1 MEPQSTTLEDI
12 KWSLSS
18 TDACVKAVA
27 VNVKNLQLRMVS
39 IEEEMFISKPVQDA
53 CVKAVADTVK
63 RLQIRMDSLEEFVRN
78 KKKEEEEDA
87 DIPFLLYE
95 SNKRIRKLEENEV
108 PDKKNKEKSS
118 LLRE

>member
-1 MEPQSTTLEDI
+1 MAEKVKLQKNVPSNPVQDV
-12 KWSLSS
+12 KWSLNC
-18 TDACVKAVA
+18 T
-27 VNVKNLQLRMVS
+27 
-39 IEEEMFISKPVQDA
+39 DA

-63 RLQIRMDSLEEFVRN
+63 RLQIRMDSLEYFVKRLQIRMDSLEEFVRN
-78 KKKEEEEDA
+78 KKKEEDA
-87 DIPFLLYE
+87 DIPCLLYE